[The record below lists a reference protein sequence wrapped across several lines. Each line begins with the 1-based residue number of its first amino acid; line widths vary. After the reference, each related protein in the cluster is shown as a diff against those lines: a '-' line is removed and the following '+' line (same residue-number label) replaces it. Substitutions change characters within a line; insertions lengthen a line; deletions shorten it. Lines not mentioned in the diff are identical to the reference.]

1 VSAARRV
8 RDLAAGLRSRSLRSA
23 RRRARI
29 ARRRERVTRRREFLH
44 RCALRLRPERT
55 RSGISIG
62 VAIIAFLV
70 VRLAYPPLIDAVEAS
85 APWTR
90 LGAVGALVVLIAI
103 VYSVVMALVTHATL
117 VRLDRG
123 ELVVTVREARARH
136 SSQWVRLRD
145 GGASASTEML
155 QMVLIA
161 VVAVVL
167 VINPPE
173 GVPVP
178 LLLVLALAAMAATWY
193 ESVVSFAVEYASED
207 AREEAFR
214 MPERPPLFEDYLHLA
229 WLTQATSSA
238 ADIVPRTR
246 GARRLVRSQTVLAQI
261 MNTVVIA
268 LGLSAVT
275 SAI

>member
-1 VSAARRV
+1 MSAARRV

-207 AREEAFR
+207 AREEAFS
-214 MPERPPLFEDYLHLA
+214 MPEQPPLFEDYLHLA

>member
-1 VSAARRV
+1 MSAARRV

-103 VYSVVMALVTHATL
+103 VYSVVMALVTHAGYRPDC
-117 VRLDRG
+117 VYG
-123 ELVVTVREARARH
+123 C
-136 SSQWVRLRD
+136 
-145 GGASASTEML
+145 
-155 QMVLIA
+155 
-161 VVAVVL
+161 
-167 VINPPE
+167 
-173 GVPVP
+173 GVS
-178 LLLVLALAAMAATWY
+178 WG
-193 ESVVSFAVEYASED
+193 VSGV
-207 AREEAFR
+207 
-214 MPERPPLFEDYLHLA
+214 
-229 WLTQATSSA
+229 
-238 ADIVPRTR
+238 
-246 GARRLVRSQTVLAQI
+246 
-261 MNTVVIA
+261 
-268 LGLSAVT
+268 
-275 SAI
+275 

>member
-1 VSAARRV
+1 V
-8 RDLAAGLRSRSLRSA
+8 
-23 RRRARI
+23 
-29 ARRRERVTRRREFLH
+29 
-44 RCALRLRPERT
+44 
-55 RSGISIG
+55 
-62 VAIIAFLV
+62 VAIVAFVV
-70 VRLAYPPLIDAVEAS
+70 VRFVYPPLLDAVAAS
-85 APWTR
+85 ASWTR
-90 LGAVGALVVLIAI
+90 LGAVGALIVLVTI

-136 SSQWVRLRD
+136 SSRWVRLRD
-145 GGASASTEML
+145 GGGAASTEIL

-167 VINPPE
+167 VINPPA

-207 AREEAFR
+207 AREEAFS
-214 MPERPPLFEDYLHLA
+214 MPEQPPLFEDYLHLA
-229 WLTQATSSA
+229 WLTQSTSSPS
-238 ADIVPRTR
+238 DMVPSSR
-246 GARRLVRSQTVLAQI
+246 GARRLVRTQTVLAQV

-275 SAI
+275 SAL